1 MFTPQ
6 QSRSVYSIFQS
17 FASFKC
23 RSFSSSDFNGR
34 TRLRVPAFTS
44 GALTNHEG
52 SEADQRNF
60 VVIGQSIGNALD
72 NGIHCTR
79 SICFA
84 QTRTLGY
91 VVNQFRFVHMKDIPS
106 RLEIFKI

>member
-1 MFTPQ
+1 MLTPQ

-23 RSFSSSDFNGR
+23 RSFTCSDFNRR

-44 GALTNHEG
+44 RTLTNHEG
-52 SEADQRNF
+52 SKADQRNF
-60 VVIGQSIGNALD
+60 VVVGQSIGNALD
-72 NGIHCTR
+72 NCVYSPC
-79 SICFA
+79 SISFTQA
-84 QTRTLGY
+84 RTLGY